1 MWRTICQSAIG
12 SFHVDMGLPCQDYGA
27 YQTLGKDIL
36 IGAVA
41 DGAGSAKHSDLGA
54 KVAVETAIAFLADK
68 INIPDGNKETLAINV
83 TPEKLNRICKP
94 LFPQLLFQI
103 QQQLERQAHEKQ
115 LKIQDLA
122 TTLLV
127 FIATSKWLAAM
138 QIGDG
143 FILIKPLGENYQLL
157 FQPDKGEYINET
169 TFITST
175 NALEEMQIAVLAEPV
190 EFICAATDGVEKVA
204 INYATWQ
211 PFSPFFQPLEQYLQT
226 TEEPLSADLKE
237 FLEREDLNART
248 TDDKTL
254 LLALWSEKTI

>member
-1 MWRTICQSAIG
+1 MWRTVCQSAIG
-12 SFHVDMGLPCQDYGA
+12 SFHVQTGLPCQDYGA

-54 KVAVETAIAFLADK
+54 KVAVETAIQFIVDLVDEQKAENQAFAESGSEK
-68 INIPDGNKETLAINV
+68 TLSAVFERFFPLLLTKVQKKFDAV
-83 TPEKLNRICKP
+83 TKGFDVEFPE
-94 LFPQLLFQI
+94 
-103 QQQLERQAHEKQ
+103 
-115 LKIQDLA
+115 LA

-143 FILIKPLGENYQLL
+143 FILIKPMGEAYQLL
-157 FQPDKGEYINET
+157 FHPDKGEYINET

-175 NALEEMQIAVLAEPV
+175 NASEEMQIAVLAKPV

-204 INYATWQ
+204 INYVNWQ
-211 PFSPFFQPLEQYLQT
+211 PFPPFFQPLEQYLQA
-226 TEEPLSADLKE
+226 TEHPLEQDLKE
-237 FLEREDLNART
+237 FLERKELNNRT

-254 LLALWSEKTI
+254 LLALWKKD

>member
-1 MWRTICQSAIG
+1 MWRTVCQSAIG
-12 SFHVDMGLPCQDYGA
+12 RFHIEAGLPCQDYGA
-27 YQTLGKDIL
+27 YQPLGKDIL

-54 KVAVETAIAFLADK
+54 KVAVETAIAFLTDLVDIADD
-68 INIPDGNKETLAINV
+68 DGQTLAENSSQQELTNIF
-83 TPEKLNRICKP
+83 KR
-94 LFPQLLFQI
+94 LFPKLLTQV
-103 QQQLERQAHEKQ
+103 QQQLQQQGQHQQ
-115 LKIQDLA
+115 LELSELA

-143 FILIKPLGENYQLL
+143 FILIKPVGGVYQLL

-169 TFITST
+169 TFITSA
-175 NALEEMQIAVLAEPV
+175 NALAEMQIRVLAKPT

-204 INYATWQ
+204 INYANWQ
-211 PFSPFFQPLEQYLQT
+211 PFPPFFQPLEQYLQT
-226 TEEPLSADLKE
+226 TEKPLETDLKE

-254 LLALWSEKTI
+254 LLALWTQNSI

>member
-1 MWRTICQSAIG
+1 MWRTVCQSAIG
-12 SFHVDMGLPCQDYGA
+12 SFHVETGLPCQDDGA

-54 KVAVETAIAFLADK
+54 KIAVETAIAFLADL
-68 INIPDGNKETLAINV
+68 IDIPDDEDKQWAENMSQSELDAIF
-83 TPEKLNRICKP
+83 KP
-94 LFPQLLFQI
+94 LFPKLLTHIQTQFQ
-103 QQQLERQAHEKQ
+103 QEAHEKQ

-127 FIATSKWLAAM
+127 FLATSKWLAAM

-143 FILIKPLGENYQLL
+143 FILIKSVGEAYQLL

-169 TFITST
+169 TFVTSA
-175 NALEEMQIAVLAEPV
+175 NALAEMQIRVLAKPT

-204 INYATWQ
+204 INYANWQ
-211 PFSPFFQPLEQYLQT
+211 PFPPFFQPLEQYLQS
-226 TEEPLSADLKE
+226 TEQPLEEDLKD
-237 FLEREDLNART
+237 FLDREDLNART

-254 LLALWSEKTI
+254 LLALWPEQSI